1 MSILDDWASD
11 SGLDKEVLN
20 DYLDTIIDNAR
31 TVETQIDSLRNK
43 PDSLEAVATL
53 FRVFHNLKGDALICR
68 FDAGEQIAHLI
79 ESIILRVR
87 SGEIKI
93 TEFLGEAIL
102 LAYDRLEL
110 AARALID
117 DKPPSQL
124 KIDETIQGLTELT
137 TAKLEKID
145 PLARGMIETISGFR
159 LSEQT
164 TDHDVIPL
172 ATVESVAGDRIDD
185 LLFFRSLAWQ
195 LEQRSPLFNGRT
207 SRNLQFAHAINEAA
221 GKPIDP
227 LQLEVAIYMHDVG
240 MMFLPESVWL
250 KAGALSTTEKSLLQR
265 HPNYGAGLL
274 ARIPGWEEAA
284 RIVAQHHE
292 TPDGRGYPAG
302 LKSKQICPGAKLMAI
317 VDAYESVMLK
327 QSHRGQG
334 RSMLRAAAEINASE
348 RQFAEEWIEPF
359 NRVARA
365 MLEA

>member
-1 MSILDDWASD
+1 MATFDDWAAD
-11 SGLDKEVLN
+11 QGLDKEVLN

-31 TVETQIDSLRNK
+31 AVELQIDTLRDK
-43 PDSLEAVATL
+43 PDSLDAVATL
-53 FRVFHNLKGDALICR
+53 FRIFHNLKGDALICR
-68 FDAGEQIAHLI
+68 FEAGEQLAHQI

-117 DKPPSQL
+117 GKSSSHL
-124 KIDETIQGLTELT
+124 KIDEVVKSLAELGK
-137 TAKLEKID
+137 AKQEKID
-145 PLARGMIETISGFR
+145 PLARAMIESISGFR
-159 LSEQT
+159 LPEQQAEQE
-164 TDHDVIPL
+164 VIPL
-172 ATVESVAGDRIDD
+172 ATVEAVAGDRTDD

-195 LEQRSPLFNGRT
+195 LEQRSPLFQGRT
-207 SRNLQFAHAINEAA
+207 SRNLQLAHAVNEAA

-240 MMFLPESVWL
+240 MMFLPEPVWL
-250 KAGALSTTEKSLLQR
+250 KSGALSETEKMLLQR

-274 ARIPGWEEAA
+274 VRIPGWEEAA

-292 TPDGRGYPAG
+292 KLDGRGYPAG
-302 LKSKQICPGAKLMAI
+302 LKDKQICPGAKLMAI

-327 QSHRGQG
+327 QGHRGQG

-348 RQFAEEWIEPF
+348 QQFASEWIVPF